1 MNAEKTF
8 QLSGNDV
15 RRRKFKLQDLKWNQ
29 KENHRPMP
37 WKGEK
42 DPYKIWLSEII
53 LQQTRVE
60 QGWAYYEKFLKNFPT
75 IFQLAAAKDEKVF
88 KLWEGLGYYNRCK
101 NLLFTARHIVK
112 EYKGKFPNTY
122 DSLLSLKG
130 VGPYTASA
138 IASFAYNLPHAVV
151 DGNVFRVF
159 SRFYG
164 IATATDTKEGIEI
177 FNKIAADNLSKK
189 QAGIYNQALMDFG
202 ATVCKPMAALCPSC
216 VMQKKCAAF
225 TQNQVNLLP
234 VKLNTIQ
241 KKNRFFDFFI
251 FKQGEHYLI
260 QKRGLGDIWSNLYQF
275 YLIENEKA
283 ATIDKKYIQKFILE
297 PLAISREN
305 MITLLSSSV
314 YKQTLTH
321 QQIEARFILVTLDK
335 KPALFAKALWVKKE
349 GFKKYPF
356 PKIVND
362 FLKIGLAKGKSGF
375 SL

>member
-1 MNAEKTF
+1 MRSPFT
-8 QLSGNDV
+8 QLLLN
-15 RRRKFKLQDLKWNQ
+15 WNEY
-29 KENHRPMP
+29 ENHRPMP

-42 DPYKIWLSEII
+42 DPYKIWLSEVI

-60 QGWAYYEKFLKNFPT
+60 QGWAYYEKFLKNFPS

-101 NLLFTARHIVK
+101 NLLFTARYIVK
-112 EYKGKFPNTY
+112 EFKGKFPISY
-122 DSLLSLKG
+122 EGLLLLKG

-164 IATATDTKEGIEI
+164 IATAIDTKEGVEI
-177 FNKIAADNLSKK
+177 FNKIAAENLSTT

-202 ATVCKPMAALCPSC
+202 ATVCKPMAAQCPSC
-216 VMQKKCAAF
+216 VMRKKCMAF

-234 VKLNTIQ
+234 VKLKTIQ

-251 FKQGEHYLI
+251 FKQGDQFLI
-260 QKRGLGDIWSNLYQF
+260 QKRAEGDIWSNLYQF
-275 YLIENEKA
+275 YLIENEKLVA
-283 ATIDKKYIQKFILE
+283 IDKKYIQKLILE

-305 MITLLSSSV
+305 IISLLPPSV

-321 QQIEARFILVTLDK
+321 QQIEARFIVIHLDK
-335 KPALFAKALWVKKE
+335 KPALFAKALWIKKE

-362 FLKIGLAKGKSGF
+362 FLKIGLAKGKSSF

>member
-1 MNAEKTF
+1 MRSPFT
-8 QLSGNDV
+8 QLLLN
-15 RRRKFKLQDLKWNQ
+15 WNEY
-29 KENHRPMP
+29 ENHRPMP

-42 DPYKIWLSEII
+42 DPYKIWLSEVI

-101 NLLFTARHIVK
+101 NLLFTARYIVK
-112 EYKGKFPNTY
+112 EFKGKFPISY
-122 DSLLSLKG
+122 EGLLLLKG

-164 IATATDTKEGIEI
+164 IATAIDTKEGVEI
-177 FNKIAADNLSKK
+177 FNKIAAENLSIT

-202 ATVCKPMAALCPSC
+202 ATVCKPTAAQCPSC
-216 VMQKKCAAF
+216 VMRKKCMAF

-234 VKLNTIQ
+234 VKLKTIQ

-251 FKQGEHYLI
+251 FKQGDQFLI
-260 QKRGLGDIWSNLYQF
+260 QKRAEGDIWSNLYQF
-275 YLIENEKA
+275 YLIENEKLVA
-283 ATIDKKYIQKFILE
+283 IDKKYIQKLILE

-305 MITLLSSSV
+305 IISLLPPSV

-321 QQIEARFILVTLDK
+321 QQIEARFIVIHLDK
-335 KPALFAKALWVKKE
+335 KPALFAKALWIKKE

-362 FLKIGLAKGKSGF
+362 FLKIGLAKGKSSF

>member
-1 MNAEKTF
+1 MSSPFT
-8 QLSGNDV
+8 QL
-15 RRRKFKLQDLKWNQ
+15 LLKWNQ
-29 KENHRPMP
+29 NENHRPMP

-75 IFQLAAAKDEKVF
+75 IFQLARAKDEKVF

-112 EYKGKFPNTY
+112 EFKGKFPNSY
-122 DSLLSLKG
+122 EDLLLLKG

-164 IATATDTKEGIEI
+164 INTPIDTKEGIEI
-177 FNKIAADNLSKK
+177 FNKIAFENLSKT

-202 ATVCKPMAALCPSC
+202 ATVCKPMAAECLSC
-216 VMQKKCAAF
+216 VMQKKCIAF

-234 VKLNTIQ
+234 VKLKSIQ
-241 KKNRFFDFFI
+241 KKNRFFDFLI
-251 FKQGEHYLI
+251 FTYEDQYLI
-260 QKRGLGDIWSNLYQF
+260 QKRGEGDIWSNLYQF
-275 YLIENEKA
+275 YLIENERA

-297 PLAISREN
+297 PLAISTKN
-305 MITLLSSSV
+305 IISLLPSTV

-321 QQIEARFILVTLDK
+321 QEIEARFIIIHLDK
-335 KPALFAKALWVKKE
+335 KPAIFAKALWIKKE

-362 FLKIGLAKGKSGF
+362 FLKIALAKGKSGF

>member
-1 MNAEKTF
+1 MPSPFTHLLLN
-8 QLSGNDV
+8 
-15 RRRKFKLQDLKWNQ
+15 WNEN
-29 KENHRPMP
+29 ENHRPMP

-112 EYKGKFPNTY
+112 EFKGKFPNSY
-122 DSLLSLKG
+122 EELLLLKG

-164 IATATDTKEGIEI
+164 IATPIDTKEGIEI
-177 FNKIAADNLSKK
+177 FNKIAFENLSKT

-202 ATVCKPMAALCPSC
+202 ATICKPMAAQCPSC
-216 VMQKKCAAF
+216 VMRKKCMAF
-225 TQNQVNLLP
+225 TENQVNLLP
-234 VKLNTIQ
+234 VKLKSIQ

-251 FKQGEHYLI
+251 FKQGDQFLI
-260 QKRGLGDIWSNLYQF
+260 QKRAEGDIWSNLYQF
-275 YLIENEKA
+275 YLIENEKLA
-283 ATIDKKYIQKFILE
+283 VIDKKYIQKLILE

-305 MITLLSSSV
+305 IISLLPSSV

-321 QQIEARFILVTLDK
+321 QQIEARFIVIHLDN
-335 KPALFAKALWVKKE
+335 KPALFTKALWVKKE

-362 FLKIGLAKGKSGF
+362 FLKIGLAKGKSSF

>member
-1 MNAEKTF
+1 MRSPFT
-8 QLSGNDV
+8 QLLLN
-15 RRRKFKLQDLKWNQ
+15 WNEY
-29 KENHRPMP
+29 ENHRPMP

-42 DPYKIWLSEII
+42 DPYKIWLSEVI

-60 QGWAYYEKFLKNFPT
+60 QGWAYYEKFLKNFPS

-101 NLLFTARHIVK
+101 NLLFTARYIVK
-112 EYKGKFPNTY
+112 EFKGKFPISY
-122 DSLLSLKG
+122 EGLLLLKG

-164 IATATDTKEGIEI
+164 IATAIDTKEGVEI
-177 FNKIAADNLSKK
+177 FNKIAAENLSTT

-202 ATVCKPMAALCPSC
+202 ATVCKPTAAQCPSC
-216 VMQKKCAAF
+216 VMRKKCMAF

-234 VKLNTIQ
+234 VKLKTIQ

-251 FKQGEHYLI
+251 FKQGDQFLI
-260 QKRGLGDIWSNLYQF
+260 QKRAEGDIWSNLYQF
-275 YLIENEKA
+275 YLIENEKLVA
-283 ATIDKKYIQKFILE
+283 IDKKYIQKLILE

-305 MITLLSSSV
+305 IISLLPSSV

-321 QQIEARFILVTLDK
+321 QQIEARFIVIHLDK
-335 KPALFAKALWVKKE
+335 KPALFAKALWIKKE

-362 FLKIGLAKGKSGF
+362 FLKIGLAKGKSSF

>member
-1 MNAEKTF
+1 MSSPFTRLLLN
-8 QLSGNDV
+8 
-15 RRRKFKLQDLKWNQ
+15 WNQ
-29 KENHRPMP
+29 NENHRPMP

-75 IFQLAAAKDEKVF
+75 IFKLAAAEDEKVF

-112 EYKGKFPNTY
+112 EYKGKFPNSY
-122 DSLLSLKG
+122 EGLLLLKG

-159 SRFYG
+159 ARFYG
-164 IATATDTKEGIEI
+164 IDTPIDTKEGIAI
-177 FNKIAADNLSKK
+177 FNKIAFENLSKT

-202 ATVCKPMAALCPSC
+202 ATVCKPMAAQCPSC
-216 VMQKKCAAF
+216 VMQKKCMAF

-234 VKLNTIQ
+234 VKLKSIQ
-241 KKNRFFDFFI
+241 KKNRFFDFII
-251 FKQGEHYLI
+251 FRYEDQCLI
-260 QKRGLGDIWSNLYQF
+260 QKRGEGDIWSNLYQF
-275 YLIENEKA
+275 YLIENERA
-283 ATIDKKYIQKFILE
+283 AAIDKKYIQKFILE
-297 PLAISREN
+297 PLAISTKN
-305 MITLLSSSV
+305 IISQQTAAV

-321 QQIEARFILVTLDK
+321 QQIEARFIIIQLDK

-349 GFKKYPF
+349 GLKKYPF

-362 FLKIGLAKGKSGF
+362 FLKITLAKGKSGF